1 MAADTAAAI
10 GILDEEG
17 RSPLEWLLV
26 YSIERNGG
34 IDDDWLAA
42 SGLTRSQAEKL
53 LEEHPGYREEA
64 QRLQGLGR
72 LFTLEM
78 LFGLLRERAA
88 EMLAR
93 ATRPAELRSLLGIL
107 KQLPLEQ
114 GDCSGS
120 RDLSKAPSRDQ
131 LIRKFKDKA
140 NGMLAKEGLNRQ
152 QRRQLEK
159 QLARLN
165 GN

>member
-1 MAADTAAAI
+1 MAGNTAKAMEM
-10 GILDEEG
+10 LDDDG
-17 RSPLEWLLV
+17 RRPLEWLLV

-42 SGLTRSQAEKL
+42 SGLTKAQATKL

-64 QRLQGLGR
+64 RRLQGLGR

-88 EMLAR
+88 EMLAG

-107 KQLPLEQ
+107 RQLPAEQ
-114 GDCSGS
+114 GDGNTRRELADAPG
-120 RDLSKAPSRDQ
+120 RDELV
-131 LIRKFKDKA
+131 RKFTQKA

-152 QRRQLEK
+152 QRRKLEK

-165 GN
+165 GS